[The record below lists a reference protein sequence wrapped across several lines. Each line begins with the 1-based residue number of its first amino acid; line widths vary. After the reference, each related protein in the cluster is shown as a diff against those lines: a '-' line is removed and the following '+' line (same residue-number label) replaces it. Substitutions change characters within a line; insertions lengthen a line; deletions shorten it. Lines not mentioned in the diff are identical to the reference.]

1 MAVFDQPV
9 TTYSD
14 TAGQIR
20 VIADVISMI
29 DPRDTPTL
37 AALGLD
43 SARSKFKINQ
53 NGTKIELLEDA
64 LDPLVGAL
72 AHGATNTVATDA
84 TTLTVPDAS
93 MYQDGH
99 VLLIDAEYMVVKAVD
114 PVGNTIVM
122 YNRTYGGT
130 NATHDGTAVITIVGM
145 ARLEGDDADFG
156 PIQALVNPYNHTSIF
171 QKGIKVTGTEEVISQ
186 YGKSDEFA
194 YQANKAMPH
203 LLRLVNRM
211 AFHGVRVAG
220 TAAVPRSAGGLPTFV
235 TGNSVNAG
243 GPIAKTDVDNV
254 AEAVF
259 GDGGYP
265 DLFICNTGVANDL
278 RALIDSSSFLR
289 VTQENT
295 QFGMAEI
302 RRLVTQYGE
311 MRIVTD
317 RHCPVSTAYALDSS
331 KAGFY
336 TLRSFRSYPLART
349 GDSLKGEVL
358 GEVSFL
364 ASHGAEAHGYIY
376 GLTS

>member
-9 TTYSD
+9 TTYGD
-14 TAGQIR
+14 TLAQVR
-20 VIADVISMI
+20 VISDVISMI

-43 SARSKFKINQ
+43 SARSKFKINM
-53 NGTKIELLEDA
+53 NGTKVEWLEDA
-64 LDPLVGAL
+64 LDPLTSTL
-72 AHGATNTVATDA
+72 AKGATETYGTEDTSFKVS
-84 TTLTVPDAS
+84 DAS
-93 MYQDGH
+93 VFQDGH
-99 VLLIDAEYMVVKAVD
+99 VILVDSEYMVVQTASATD
-114 PVGNTIVM
+114 NTIAV
-122 YNRTYGGT
+122 YSRTYGGT
-130 NATHDGTAVITIVGM
+130 NATHDGTAAITIVGM
-145 ARLEGDDADFG
+145 ARLEGDDADYG
-156 PIQALVNPYNHTSIF
+156 PVVTLVNPYNYTSIF

-211 AFHGVRVAG
+211 AFHGVRSAG
-220 TAAVPRSAGGLPTFV
+220 SATTVRSAGGLPTFL

-243 GPIAKTDVDNV
+243 GAIAKTDIDNV
-254 AEAVF
+254 AEYVYA
-259 GDGGYP
+259 DGGYP
-265 DLFICNTGVANDL
+265 DLFICNHAVANDL
-278 RALIDSSSFLR
+278 RALIDSSSFVR

-311 MRIVTD
+311 MRILSD
-317 RHCPVSTAYALDSS
+317 RHCPVATAYAVDTS
-331 KAGFY
+331 KIGFY

-349 GDSLKGEVL
+349 GDSVKGEVI
-358 GEVSFL
+358 GEIGLCV
-364 ASHGAEAHGYIY
+364 AHGAEAHGYVY